1 MAIHNHGNGSRD
13 AAILLLRKG
22 DVAGI
27 LRGDGGHDYII
38 TILAGK
44 LMGDGGLFLVLYN
57 AQYGRMLVDFTVKY
71 LQFLSHNLICQE
83 KYK

>member
-1 MAIHNHGNGSRD
+1 MAIHDHGNGSRD

-22 DVAGI
+22 DVTGI

-44 LMGDGGLFLVLYN
+44 LMGDGGLFLVFGLDN
-57 AQYGRMLVDFTVKY
+57 AILRKSLPSGR
-71 LQFLSHNLICQE
+71 QFGRN
-83 KYK
+83 K